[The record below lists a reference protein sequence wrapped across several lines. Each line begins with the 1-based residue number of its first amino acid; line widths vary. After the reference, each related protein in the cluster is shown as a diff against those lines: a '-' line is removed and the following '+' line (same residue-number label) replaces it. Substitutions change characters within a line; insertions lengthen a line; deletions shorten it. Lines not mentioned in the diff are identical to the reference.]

1 MKSSKGTGKHDLER
15 VIYMD
20 NNATTMVAPEV
31 LEAMLPFLGGTYGN
45 PSSMHTFG
53 GAVARDVEK
62 ARTRVAEF
70 LGADHEYEIVFT
82 ATGTESDNMAILGTL
97 AYYRD
102 RRHIITSRVEHPA
115 VLSLCKKLEKDGYR
129 VTFVP
134 VDGAGNLDM
143 EILKSSVDDETAI
156 VSIMYANNE
165 TGVVFPVDEIGRFLR
180 ERGVPFH
187 VDAVQAAGKIP
198 IDVNRI
204 QCDLLSISGHKFH
217 APKGIGALYVR
228 RGTRIR
234 PLLFGGHQEKGRRP
248 GTENVPGIV
257 ALGRAAELAGAHLGV
272 YDGRVRALRDRLEN
286 GILGLFNNSHVNGER
301 TKRVPNTSNV
311 GFEYIEGEAI
321 LLYLDENGIAASSG
335 SACSSGSLEPSHVLR
350 AMGVPFTSAHGS
362 IRFSLSRFNTDQD
375 VDHLLSI
382 LPGVV
387 NRLLDISP
395 YWDSEKG
402 EPKPVN
408 L

>member
-1 MKSSKGTGKHDLER
+1 MKSGKGAVTRDMKR

-31 LEAMLPFLGGTYGN
+31 LEAMLPFLGDTYGN

-62 ARTRVAEF
+62 ARMRVAEF
-70 LGADHEYEIVFT
+70 IGADHEYEIVFT
-82 ATGTESDNMAILGTL
+82 ATGTESDNMAILGAL
-97 AYYRD
+97 AYYREK
-102 RRHIITSRVEHPA
+102 RHIITSRVEHPA

-129 VTFVP
+129 VTYVP

-143 EILKSSVDDETAI
+143 DILKGSVDDDTAI

-165 TGVVFPVDEIGRFLR
+165 TGVVFPVDEVGRFLR

-198 IDVNRI
+198 IDVNTI

-286 GILGLFNNSHVNGER
+286 GILGLFKNSHVNGER

-375 VDHLLSI
+375 VDHLLSV
-382 LPGVV
+382 LPDVV

>member
-1 MKSSKGTGKHDLER
+1 MKSGNGAGKRDTER
-15 VIYMD
+15 VVYLD

-31 LEAMLPFLGGTYGN
+31 LEAMLPFLRGAYGN

-53 GAVARDVEK
+53 GSVAKEIER
-62 ARTRVAEF
+62 ARMRVAEF
-70 LGADHEYEIVFT
+70 IGADHEYEIVFT

-97 AYYRD
+97 SYYRE

-129 VTFVP
+129 VTYVP

-143 EILKSSVDDETAI
+143 EVLKSSVDDDTAI

-165 TGVVFPVDEIGRFLR
+165 TGVIFPVEEIGAFLR

-187 VDAVQAAGKIP
+187 VDAVQAAGKTP

-204 QCDLLSISGHKFH
+204 QCDLLTISGHKFH

-257 ALGRAAELAGAHLGV
+257 ALGRAAELAGSHLGV
-272 YDGRVRALRDRLEN
+272 YDGRVRAMRDRLEK
-286 GILGLFNNSHVNGER
+286 GILGMFRNSHVNGDPSR
-301 TKRVPNTSNV
+301 RVPNTLNI

-321 LLYLDENGIAASSG
+321 LLYLDEKGIAASSG

-362 IRFSLSRFNTDQD
+362 IRFSMSRFNTDGD
-375 VDHLLSI
+375 IDHVLAV
-382 LPGVV
+382 LPEVV

-402 EPKPVN
+402 EAKPIN